1 MAQSQVRLGGL
12 LLQHQYG
19 EIVENVG
26 TFLASK
32 GSFALRDITD
42 GTKLGVNEVKKA
54 LCVLIQHNMMDFE
67 KNRRG
72 LIEYTVH
79 INKVLLITRYP
90 RYIYCAKTL
99 YGDVGEFLVEEL
111 LSHGQMLMSQVCRR
125 VSDRIT
131 QALEEG
137 QSMDEFQ
144 VRKTFVE
151 LVKTHFLQRVASPP
165 SDSGD
170 NADSETELQV
180 MEKEMFLIPP
190 AMDIDYSKVH
200 SSVTSSSKRKRE
212 DGEEGDKVAKR
223 PRSTSPLSDEKNE
236 DAPDKGVYWHVN
248 FTRFHQFF
256 RDQSVLS
263 AVNSK
268 IDRYACEIV
277 RTMLRISEKTTVP
290 LAPTTH
296 PMSSHE
302 IFQNLPPELDLNR
315 QTLGEYLTLLAEDKT
330 EIVNKAGESGGGM
343 YVLNMQKALET
354 LCKASIESVVQ
365 ERFGSK
371 CSRIFRLLLMKR
383 HLEQKQVEDMAM
395 IPAKEAKELL
405 YKLFS
410 ENFVTMQ
417 EIPKTPDHAPSRT
430 FYLFGINMHQVSRM
444 LLDRCYKAMGN
455 LISRREHEN
464 TENRRLVEKSQ
475 RVDAIAA
482 SLQSSGAD
490 TTQMSEVE
498 EMITPPERQQL
509 NKLKHDISKL
519 EQSELQ
525 LDETIFLLESYLPGS
540 AAMVMY

>member
-190 AMDIDYSKVH
+190 AMDI
-200 SSVTSSSKRKRE
+200 
-212 DGEEGDKVAKR
+212 G
-223 PRSTSPLSDEKNE
+223 N
-236 DAPDKGVYWHVN
+236 
-248 FTRFHQFF
+248 
-256 RDQSVLS
+256 
-263 AVNSK
+263 
-268 IDRYACEIV
+268 
-277 RTMLRISEKTTVP
+277 
-290 LAPTTH
+290 
-296 PMSSHE
+296 
-302 IFQNLPPELDLNR
+302 
-315 QTLGEYLTLLAEDKT
+315 
-330 EIVNKAGESGGGM
+330 
-343 YVLNMQKALET
+343 
-354 LCKASIESVVQ
+354 
-365 ERFGSK
+365 
-371 CSRIFRLLLMKR
+371 CSF
-383 HLEQKQVEDMAM
+383 
-395 IPAKEAKELL
+395 
-405 YKLFS
+405 
-410 ENFVTMQ
+410 
-417 EIPKTPDHAPSRT
+417 
-430 FYLFGINMHQVSRM
+430 
-444 LLDRCYKAMGN
+444 
-455 LISRREHEN
+455 
-464 TENRRLVEKSQ
+464 LVE
-475 RVDAIAA
+475 
-482 SLQSSGAD
+482 
-490 TTQMSEVE
+490 
-498 EMITPPERQQL
+498 
-509 NKLKHDISKL
+509 NK
-519 EQSELQ
+519 
-525 LDETIFLLESYLPGS
+525 F
-540 AAMVMY
+540 